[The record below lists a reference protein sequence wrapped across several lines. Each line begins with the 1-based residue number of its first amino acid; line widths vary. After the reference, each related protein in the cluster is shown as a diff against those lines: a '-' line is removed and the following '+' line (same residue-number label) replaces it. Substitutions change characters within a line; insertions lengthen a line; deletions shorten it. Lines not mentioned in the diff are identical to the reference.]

1 LASDPLL
8 AEPALPRRARRRGR
22 TSAPFDAKALANR
35 GGQALERQLA
45 VPPLAALVL
54 RDGSHDRP
62 DALEQPPLLRS
73 AEGRVSV
80 FWACWP
86 PGPLERDVRSSIS
99 PSGIARLRCTRIDS
113 GRMAAI
119 LLDIDGVLH
128 VSGEAVP
135 GGAEAVREL
144 RDDGHRLRF
153 VTNNTTR
160 ARKGLADDLR
170 GLGIDL
176 EDDELATTPLA
187 AAGLLAGQRVLALTM
202 EAVRDDLAERVELVD
217 RDADVVLLGGADE
230 SGESGQVF
238 AYENLNRAFAELEAG
253 ARLVCLHRNRWWQT
267 SRGPMLDAGAFVA
280 GLEYAAGVEAEV
292 VGKPSRAYF
301 EAALAELGASAD
313 EAVMVGDDVESD
325 VGGAK
330 AAGLRGVLVRTGK
343 FREETLASADPQPD
357 GVVESIAGLPG
368 YLREWS

>member
-1 LASDPLL
+1 
-8 AEPALPRRARRRGR
+8 
-22 TSAPFDAKALANR
+22 
-35 GGQALERQLA
+35 
-45 VPPLAALVL
+45 
-54 RDGSHDRP
+54 
-62 DALEQPPLLRS
+62 
-73 AEGRVSV
+73 
-80 FWACWP
+80 
-86 PGPLERDVRSSIS
+86 
-99 PSGIARLRCTRIDS
+99 
-113 GRMAAI
+113 MAAI

-135 GGAEAVREL
+135 GAAEAVREL
-144 RDDGHRLRF
+144 REDGHRLRF

-160 ARKGLADDLR
+160 ARKSLADDLR
-170 GLGIDL
+170 WLGLEL

-187 AAGLLAGQRVLALTM
+187 AGGLLAGRRVLALTM

-230 SGESGQVF
+230 SDETGRVFSYES
-238 AYENLNRAFAELEAG
+238 LNRAFAELEAG

-301 EAALAELGASAD
+301 EAALAELGASPH
-313 EAVMVGDDVESD
+313 EAVMVGDDVEAD

-343 FREETLASADPQPD
+343 FREESLAAAEPQPD
-357 GVVESIAGLPG
+357 AVIDSIAELPA
-368 YLREWS
+368 LLN